1 MSLKN
6 YKTKKLLED
15 LFVEG
20 MTLEEFFEHG
30 DKDYR
35 DGSAHVRT
43 KLVGNQA
50 LYVEDPVG
58 RRGQLS

>member
-1 MSLKN
+1 M
-6 YKTKKLLED
+6 LLEVMD
-15 LFVEG
+15 LVPLQPVV
-20 MTLEEFFEHG
+20 ML
-30 DKDYR
+30 
-35 DGSAHVRT
+35 